1 MNDFDQA
8 ARYAAKLN
16 PAGFFHWLVAGLD
29 RVLVFRGWLDTRT
42 LPFPGEPDRT
52 CDTVGSFDHLTG
64 AGLPW
69 AIVVEFQ
76 SEPEADMLERLHEYV
91 ARFRREQRAGADR
104 RVKYQV
110 AVALVNLTGPVQP
123 DTLEMLLP
131 VSADFGLRLKV
142 VLRTMR
148 EESAAGTLAEMASGR
163 VARCLLP
170 WIPLMHG
177 AAEPAIMEEWKRLA
191 EAEPESRLRADYAG
205 LALVFA
211 DLAGRRNE
219 WRQAL
224 EGWNVLRSQQVLE
237 WQAAARVDTRR
248 ADLRDVLQ
256 ARFRTPVPADLAAA
270 IEALNNLDELSRWIG
285 VASTAESLDA
295 FRAAVHH

>member
-52 CDTVGSFDHLTG
+52 CDTVGSFDPLTG
-64 AGLPW
+64 TGLPW

-110 AVALVNLTGPVQP
+110 AAALVNLTGPVQP

-131 VSADFGLRLKV
+131 IAADFGLRLKV

-148 EESAAGTLAEMASGR
+148 EESAAATLAEMASGR

-224 EGWNVLRSQQVLE
+224 EGWNVRRSQQVLE
-237 WQAAARVDTRR
+237 WQTEGEVRRARVDVLR
-248 ADLRDVLQ
+248 ALQ
-256 ARFRTPVPADLAAA
+256 IRFQDPVPTDLVAL
-270 IEALNNLDELSRWIG
+270 IESLTDLDELSRWHET
-285 VASTAESLDA
+285 ALKAESLGA
-295 FRAAVHH
+295 FRAVVQA